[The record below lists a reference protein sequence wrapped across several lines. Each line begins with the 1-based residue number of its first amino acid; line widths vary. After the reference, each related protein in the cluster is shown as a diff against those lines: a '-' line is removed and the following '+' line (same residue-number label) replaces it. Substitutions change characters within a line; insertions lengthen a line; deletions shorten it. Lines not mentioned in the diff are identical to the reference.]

1 MSRLQAGLL
10 VCLCVLGASTRAG
23 AEERELAL
31 FIEPRY
37 GHLTLDGQGA
47 SGGGGTLQGT
57 YGLTDSLALQLT
69 GGALAHPVALATEP
83 GAAEM
88 ARTGTAVFWNV
99 SAGVVYAL
107 DIVRIVPYFEAS
119 LGLAGLSGAGP
130 EGGTELHLLLSLGV
144 GGDYL
149 INRTWSIGG
158 GLRYGTFLTDPGRAP
173 FYLMVGPR
181 IGARF
186 SL

>member
-1 MSRLQAGLL
+1 M
-10 VCLCVLGASTRAG
+10 AG
-23 AEERELAL
+23 AEERELGL
-31 FIEPRY
+31 FVEPRY
-37 GHLTLDGQGA
+37 GHLTVGGQGS

-69 GGALAHPVALATEP
+69 GGALAHPL
-83 GAAEM
+83 AAEAGVAEM
-88 ARTGTAVFWNV
+88 GRTAVFWNV

-107 DIVRIVPYFEAS
+107 DIVRIVPYFEAA
-119 LGLAGLSGAGP
+119 LGLAGLSGAGAEP
-130 EGGTELHLLLSLGV
+130 GTELHLLFSLGV

-149 INRTWSIGG
+149 INRTWSVGG